1 MEQGVSA
8 PAQHRVGNYRMKFR
22 AWKLLASAALMA
34 GACSPSDAS
43 RRADAATATETGAA
57 QRGDQ
62 AEAEA
67 ESDPKSD
74 FVLGNIA
81 FILFHELGHAM
92 ITEFELPVLGREED
106 AVDNFA
112 SMLLTPD
119 NDDPKM
125 DASILVDAMT
135 GWFASAELT
144 ALEDIAW
151 WDEHGPDQQRA
162 YQIACVLYGSKA
174 GAYDALAE
182 EIGLPEERRARCA
195 DEYQAVFNAWGQL
208 LGPHLLNDGE
218 TPEARIVVSYGE
230 PGEYAAERA
239 LLKES
244 ELMET
249 LANEISTSFRFSR
262 QLRMKGMK
270 CGEPNA
276 FWDGEAGEITICYEL
291 VRDYAELYAKL
302 AAAE

>member
-1 MEQGVSA
+1 
-8 PAQHRVGNYRMKFR
+8 
-22 AWKLLASAALMA
+22 MA

-43 RRADAATATETGAA
+43 RAPEAPAASEGPAAGPRSASADG
-57 QRGDQ
+57 
-62 AEAEA
+62 
-67 ESDPKSD
+67 ESDPRTD

-135 GWFASAELT
+135 AWFASAQLT

-174 GAYDALAE
+174 GAYDELAE
-182 EIGLPEERRARCA
+182 EIGLPEERRARCEG
-195 DEYQAVFNAWGQL
+195 EYQAVSSGWGQL
-208 LGPHLLNDGE
+208 LGPHMLDDGE
-218 TPEARIVVSYGE
+218 APKVRIAVSYEDG
-230 PGEYAAERA
+230 GEYAAERA
-239 LLKES
+239 LLKDS
-244 ELMET
+244 ELLET
-249 LANEISTSFRFSR
+249 LAGEISTTFRLNR

-270 CGEPNA
+270 CGQPNA
-276 FWDGEAGEITICYEL
+276 FWDPGAGEITICYEL
-291 VRDYAELYAKL
+291 LRDYGELYAQL
-302 AAAE
+302 AAAAAE